1 MPGLL
6 DGTNKKR
13 KRKESASTVPNR
25 QDEILLLESQ
35 ILESRRHYNNITT
48 LLGFVKELDIQD
60 GNDQTSV
67 TAAVALCRVFCRL
80 IASGDMSKSRSRE
93 TSEETVTL
101 QWLTEKLQ
109 EYQHALLSIL
119 VLQSS
124 SVSTTAL
131 VLLLQLIKEGD
142 MDLNVSKDA
151 SWCSGLFSK
160 ILQTLV
166 NATTVEVAR
175 AEFVAK
181 YFVKYDDI
189 RYHTLVRLRW
199 VQP

>member
-6 DGTNKKR
+6 DGRSKKR
-13 KRKESASTVPNR
+13 KRKEPASPVPNR

-67 TAAVALCRVFCRL
+67 MAAVALCRVFCRL
-80 IASGDMSKSRSRE
+80 IASGDMSKSRE
-93 TSEETVTL
+93 TSEETVIV
-101 QWLTEKLQ
+101 QWLTERLQ
-109 EYQHALLSIL
+109 EYQRALLSIL

-124 SVSTTAL
+124 SVSATAL
-131 VLLLQLIKEGD
+131 VLLMQLIKEGD
-142 MDLNVSKDA
+142 MELNVSKDA

-166 NATTVEVAR
+166 NGTTVEDAR
-175 AEFVAK
+175 AAFVAK

-189 RYHTLVRLRW
+189 RYHTLARLRW
-199 VQP
+199 VQL